1 MTSMSQNS
9 DSARDVASNSNG
21 SQFHPREAK
30 EKVRNCTRIDK
41 DVRHSIVVKIFNKL
55 LASENIF
62 GGEECAV
69 TSKGHPVASWNAGGK
84 VHSFLS
90 I

>member
-1 MTSMSQNS
+1 MRSQS
-9 DSARDVASNSNG
+9 QYSGSAIDVSSNSTGN
-21 SQFHPREAK
+21 QFHPREAK

-41 DVRHSIVVKIFNKL
+41 DVRNSIVVKIFDKL
-55 LASENIF
+55 LASESAF

-69 TSKGHPVASWNAGGK
+69 TSKGYPVASWNAGGK
-84 VHSFLS
+84 KNNFLY